1 MILKLLDWNPKT
13 PFVLNLH
20 ITKACNMKCVF
31 CFGGFKETKHTKTK
45 EEWMTLIKKIGQ
57 ETQFLPDRRLNFAGG
72 EPLLAPYL
80 PELLAL
86 AKQEGFKT
94 SIITNGSRLT
104 EAYLDQIEPYIDL
117 IGISIDSL
125 SESLNEKAGRKTR
138 HGVLSQ
144 QDYLSI
150 CQQVT
155 QRGIE
160 LKVNTVIHQD
170 NYHQDLSPLLENTSI
185 SRWKVLRM
193 LPIENENGNYR
204 HLCPSD
210 EAFNDFVLR
219 HRAYRPIVEDN
230 EDMKSTYLFVSPEGM
245 LMDNSTEKM
254 VKTLSLFEHSFEE
267 AFEQLPFNYESFLKR
282 YQ

>member
-72 EPLLAPYL
+72 EPLLVPYL

-104 EAYLDQIEPYIDL
+104 EAYLDQIADHVDL
-117 IGISIDSL
+117 IGLSIDSL
-125 SESLNEKAGRKTR
+125 DEELNQSIGRKTLN
-138 HGVLSQ
+138 GVLSKL
-144 QDYLSI
+144 DYLAL
-150 CQQVT
+150 CQQIT
-155 QRGIE
+155 DRGIP
-160 LKVNTVIHQD
+160 LKVNTVIHQG
-170 NYHQDLSPLLENTSI
+170 NYHQDLSPLLKQATI

-193 LPIENENGNYR
+193 LPIENENGAYN
-204 HLCPSD
+204 HLYPSD
-210 EAFNDFVLR
+210 EAFNDFILR
-219 HRAYRPIVEDN
+219 HQAYRPIVEDN
-230 EDMKSTYLFVSPEGM
+230 EDMKSTYLFVSPEGL
-245 LMDNSTEKM
+245 LMDNSTNQM
-254 VKTLSLFEHSFEE
+254 VGLDSLFEISLKE
-267 AFEQLPFNYESFLKR
+267 AFEKLPFNYQSFLKR
-282 YQ
+282 Y

>member
-1 MILKLLDWNPKT
+1 MN
-13 PFVLNLH
+13 
-20 ITKACNMKCVF
+20 CVF
-31 CFGGFKETKHTKTK
+31 CFGGFKATAKTKTK
-45 EEWMTLIKKIGQ
+45 SDWIRLIKKIGE
-57 ETQFLPDRRLNFAGG
+57 ETAFLPDRRLNFAGG
-72 EPLLAPYL
+72 EPLLVPYL

-86 AKQEGFKT
+86 AKAEGFKT

-104 EAYLDQIEPYIDL
+104 ENYLDQIEPYIDL

-138 HGVLSQ
+138 HGALSQ

-193 LPIENENGNYR
+193 LPIENENDNYR

-219 HRAYRPIVEDN
+219 HQAYRPIVEDN

-245 LMDNSTEKM
+245 LMDNSTNQM
-254 VKTLSLFEHSFEE
+254 VGLDSLFEISLKE
-267 AFEQLPFNYESFLKR
+267 AFEKLPFNYQSFLKR
-282 YQ
+282 Y